1 MKPDD
6 FEKTLQRQPFR
17 QIPTEWRAE
26 ILQAAR
32 STSDR
37 LPTFEPR
44 ASWLSTLK
52 QRLAAALWPHPQAW
66 AGLAAVWILIFALHF
81 ASRDRSPAIA
91 RVTAVPSSR
100 LVIALREQNKL
111 LVELIGR
118 REVKEADRPRPSA
131 PQPRSQRRELFLT
144 G

>member
-6 FEKTLQRQPFR
+6 FEKTLQRQPIR

-32 STSDR
+32 SAGDR
-37 LPTFEPR
+37 LPTLEPR
-44 ASWLSTLK
+44 ATWLSTLN
-52 QRLAAALWPHPQAW
+52 QRLAAVLWPHPRAW
-66 AGLAAVWILIFALHF
+66 AGLAAAWVLIFALHF
-81 ASRDRSPAIA
+81 AYRDRSPAIA
-91 RVTAVPSSR
+91 RVTAAPSSR

-118 REVKEADRPRPSA
+118 PEVKEADRPRPSA
-131 PQPRSQRRELFLT
+131 PQPRSQRRELFLLS
-144 G
+144 